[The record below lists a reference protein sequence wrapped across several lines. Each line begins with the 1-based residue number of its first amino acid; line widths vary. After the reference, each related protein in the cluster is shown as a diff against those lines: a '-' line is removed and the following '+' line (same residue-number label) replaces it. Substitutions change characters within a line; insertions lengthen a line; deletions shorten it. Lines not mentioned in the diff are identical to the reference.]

1 MIFPHP
7 FQSDEDGLL
16 AFGGDLTPST
26 LVTAYRWGIFPW
38 YSNPPIL
45 WWFTNP
51 RCIIYPSKV
60 KISKSMRSYFNQNK
74 FQVTVDS
81 CFKKVLDQCAQI
93 PRKDQASTWISKD
106 MISAY
111 SLLFQQGYAH
121 SIEVW
126 YNEELVGGLYGLSIG
141 KIFYGES
148 MFSKMSNASKFGF
161 IVLCRYLEKQGC
173 LLIDCQQE
181 TEHLKSM
188 GAESI
193 SKEKFISHLKTN
205 MRHKDLS
212 INWEKKLL

>member
-1 MIFPHP
+1 
-7 FQSDEDGLL
+7 
-16 AFGGDLTPST
+16 
-26 LVTAYRWGIFPW
+26 
-38 YSNPPIL
+38 
-45 WWFTNP
+45 
-51 RCIIYPSKV
+51 
-60 KISKSMRSYFNQNK
+60 MRSYFNQNK

-81 CFKKVLDQCAQI
+81 CFTKVLDQCAQI

-161 IVLCRYLEKQGC
+161 IVLCKYLEKQGC

-181 TEHLKSM
+181 TRHLMSM
-188 GAESI
+188 GAELI
-193 SKEKFISHLKTN
+193 SKEEFMDHLKKN

-212 INWEKKLL
+212 INWQEEIL